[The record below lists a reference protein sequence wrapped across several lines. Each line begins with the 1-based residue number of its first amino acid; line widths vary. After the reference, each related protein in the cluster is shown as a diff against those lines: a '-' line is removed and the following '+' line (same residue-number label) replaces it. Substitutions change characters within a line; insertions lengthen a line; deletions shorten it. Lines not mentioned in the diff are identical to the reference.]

1 MPNSIPSKIKT
12 TLKLRTCETQNFSLQ
27 DKKMHACHK
36 QQEHPG
42 FTSGSRTSSAWLRGG
57 LDGGIKLD
65 VVGRGSRSRRGER
78 RQEARALAL

>member
-57 LDGGIKLD
+57 LDGVSSWMWSAGEVGVGEVRDGKKL
-65 VVGRGSRSRRGER
+65 EH
-78 RQEARALAL
+78 